1 MTENHGATDTGGS
14 NGKLTRVDI
23 SEVCETPLPAIGNI
37 FRNLGLWF
45 PLFFA
50 PFILSFVIMFVVS
63 AIFTRVPDAVYMTI
77 FLGVTGLGL
86 IFVLSQVRGAQDWV
100 SGDTMLGAELDFSAD
115 DLGHRIEAFDR
126 TLGDIFKDVHK
137 FTSSRFPIDV
147 AFVERSR
154 RKAFLYRLLAGAVF
168 VVAAFTVIGD
178 PGNLGLGA
186 KSLLGV
192 VGFVAALAAITK
204 ASNVAKQHA
213 QPSFEEL
220 READDRKPVLLLR
233 SFKDD
238 TLIVLKHFK
247 RWLWRYDRGI
257 RFEQAIANR
266 FSQIGPLIAVSA
278 PGETVPEL
286 GAARKPLDEAEWQ
299 QQVMGWMN
307 EASLIPMIAGPTE
320 WIRWELN
327 QILTKNHIDRL
338 FILLSSNRLTHHP
351 PLLKRWE
358 NVLGCFA
365 GTPWWP
371 ALDRIDPEQTL
382 LVSFGPEGRVFAVTS
397 ETGANY
403 MRDYQVAITLGVYN
417 RFLHQSVK
425 YTDE

>member
-1 MTENHGATDTGGS
+1 MTENQGEPGAGEHA
-14 NGKLTRVDI
+14 NLTRVDI
-23 SEVCETPLPAIGNI
+23 SDVCETPLPPVGNI
-37 FRNLGLWF
+37 FRNLGIWF

-50 PFILSFVIMFVVS
+50 PFALSFVIMFIVS
-63 AIFTRVPDAVYMTI
+63 TLFTRVPDAVYMTI
-77 FLGVTGLGL
+77 FLGVTGLGI
-86 IFVLSQVRGAQDWV
+86 IFLLAQLRGAQDWV
-100 SGDTMLGAELDFSAD
+100 SGDTMLGAEIDFNAGE
-115 DLGHRIEAFDR
+115 LGLRIEVFDR
-126 TLGDIFKDVHK
+126 TLGDIFRDVHK
-137 FTSSRFPIDV
+137 YTSSRFPIDV
-147 AFVERSR
+147 AFIERSR

-168 VVAAFTVIGD
+168 VIASFTVVVD

-204 ASNVAKQHA
+204 ASNISKQHA

-238 TLIVLKHFK
+238 TLIVLKRFK

-278 PGETVPEL
+278 PGESVPEL
-286 GAARKPLDEAEWQ
+286 GAARKPLDEAEWK

-307 EASLIPMIAGPTE
+307 EAALIPMIAGPTE

-327 QILTKNHIDRL
+327 QIITKNHVDRL
-338 FILLSSNRLTHHP
+338 FILLSSKRLTHHP
-351 PLLKRWE
+351 PLWDRWS
-358 NVLGCFA
+358 NVIDCFA
-365 GTPWWP
+365 GTPWYA
-371 ALDRIDPEQTL
+371 ALEKLDPEQTL
-382 LVSFGPEGRVFAVTS
+382 LVSFAPEGRVFAVTS
-397 ETGANY
+397 EAGANY
-403 MRDYQVAITLGVYN
+403 MRDYQVAITLGVYQ
-417 RFLHQSVK
+417 RFLHQTDR
-425 YTDE
+425 YTAE